1 MATWPPLPDSQ
12 VLHRAYRNESDRD
25 IKAGK
30 PKPKVFYR
38 RQAESG
44 LSVGLTIDRILRTI
58 VAAGRCELLT
68 GGVRLCVPPLD
79 VIQDEIDHANILG
92 VPLREENEEA
102 ALAIARYLA
111 RISEDKPLP

>member
-1 MATWPPLPDSQ
+1 M
-12 VLHRAYRNESDRD
+12 
-25 IKAGK
+25 
-30 PKPKVFYR
+30 
-38 RQAESG
+38 
-44 LSVGLTIDRILRTI
+44 
-58 VAAGRCELLT
+58 
-68 GGVRLCVPPLD
+68 CVPPLD